1 MKKAWFVRT
10 RRFYKPISLYGWA
23 LTFAALVYLGFSV
36 IRILRQSLELNE
48 QLADITL
55 QVILTA
61 VIYVLIAYL
70 TQKK

>member
-10 RRFYKPISLYGWA
+10 RRFYKPISLYGWVF
-23 LTFAALVYLGFSV
+23 TFAAFAYIVFSV

-48 QLADITL
+48 TLADITL

-61 VIYVLIAYL
+61 AIYVLIAYL
-70 TQKK
+70 TQKR

>member
-10 RRFYKPISLYGWA
+10 RRFYKPISLYGWVF
-23 LTFAALVYLGFSV
+23 TFAAFAYIAFSV

-48 QLADITL
+48 TLADITL

-61 VIYVLIAYL
+61 AIYVLIAYL

>member
-10 RRFYKPISLYGWA
+10 RRFYKPFSLYGWV
-23 LTFAALVYLGFSV
+23 LTLAAFAYIAFSV
-36 IRILRQSLELNE
+36 IWILRQSLELNE
-48 QLADITL
+48 TLADITL

-70 TQKK
+70 TQKR